1 MSVTGFGVET
11 RYGRASGTLAPYL
24 DAGWGG
30 VVVVKAGLKP
40 LADLATFLEPFGS
53 LVRRAQSRHALE
65 RYTTGL
71 LADLRRKTASDLGRA
86 VAGTNGQRLQELL
99 TRTAW
104 DSGAMDQLRV
114 QHMVAQA
121 SVGRGVQIIDD
132 TGFAKKG
139 THSVGV
145 ARQYSGT
152 LGRVDNCQV
161 LVTSHYVDRSF
172 DWPIAAR
179 LYLPESWV
187 QDEAP
192 P

>member
-1 MSVTGFGVET
+1 MIPTQMLSWPASVG
-11 RYGRASGTLAPYL
+11 YDMPYL

-71 LADLRRKTASDLGRA
+71 LADLRRKTASDLGRV

-99 TRTAW
+99 TRTEW

-145 ARQYSGT
+145 ARQYSYQ
-152 LGRVDNCQV
+152 LC
-161 LVTSHYVDRSF
+161 LKAS
-172 DWPIAAR
+172 
-179 LYLPESWV
+179 
-187 QDEAP
+187 
-192 P
+192 